1 MSSYD
6 VIVIGAG
13 SSGVSLAALL
23 QNRGYDT
30 LLVEG
35 QEDVGGRA
43 STFEYRG
50 YHIDTG
56 SHQLASFSS
65 SGMQAVME
73 DVDAEIELEPVEPSL
88 VHYSMETDEFVK
100 ATKPERFPNEQAYE
114 DFKQFVGKTVE
125 MSREEIAAVHDI
137 TASEWLDDNIPND
150 DLKEFFTTITGFAGT
165 PLDRLSAG
173 AFLETLHDSFM
184 SEQTIQFP
192 SQGGVRQFSDVIY
205 ERFRALGG
213 ESAFGVTVSEILV
226 ENGAVAGISGTKRRP
241 GLMLDVEIEAPRVVS
256 TIPANATFT
265 ILPRAAVGQAFA
277 DHVDE
282 IRREAMIYGGVFAGI
297 DEELLDRKFGDSD
310 LQHFQFSVEP
320 TEDLLAMADGDW
332 HGIATV
338 PTYINPDQ
346 APPGYDL
353 IYMEIHVPLT
363 QGETER
369 LAQFQDVALEMLRG
383 MWDDF
388 DEKVD
393 WVHPVTEPNVLVT
406 PPRVGLTGENRP
418 GFSVPGLDGMYIAG
432 EAAYSSGS
440 GIGSAVKSSW
450 GALRRI
456 LLDDGRTYG
465 GPLEAYL
472 ELGEDPNAA

>member
-6 VIVIGAG
+6 VIIIGAG

-50 YHIDTG
+50 YQIDTG

-73 DVDAEIELEPVEPSL
+73 DVDAEVELEPVEPSL
-88 VHYSMETDEFVK
+88 VHYSMATGEFVK
-100 ATKPERFPNEQAYE
+100 ATKPKRFPNEQAYE
-114 DFKQFVGKTVE
+114 DFKRFVGATVE

-137 TASEWLDDNIPND
+137 TAAEWLDDNIPND
-150 DLKEFFTTITGFAGT
+150 DLKKFFTTITGFAGT

-184 SEQTIQFP
+184 SDQTIQFP
-192 SQGGVRQFSDVIY
+192 SQGGVKQFSNIVY
-205 ERFRALGG
+205 ERYRALGG
-213 ESAFGVTVSEILV
+213 ESAFGVNVSEVLV
-226 ENGAVAGISGTKRRP
+226 EDGAVAGISGTKRRP
-241 GLMLDVEIEAPRVVS
+241 GLMLDVKIEAPRVVS

-265 ILPRAAVGQAFA
+265 ILPRDAVAQEFA
-277 DHVDE
+277 DHIDE
-282 IRREAMIYGGVFAGI
+282 IRREAMIYGGVFAGVN
-297 DEELLDRKFGDSD
+297 EELLDRRFGGSD

-320 TEDLLAMADGDW
+320 TEKLLEMADGDW
-332 HGIATV
+332 HGIMTV

-346 APPGYDL
+346 APPGQDL
-353 IYMEIHVPLT
+353 VYMEIHVPLN
-363 QGETER
+363 QGETDR

-383 MWDDF
+383 MWEDF
-388 DEKVD
+388 DEKAD

-406 PPRVGLTGENRP
+406 PPRVGLTGESRP
-418 GFSVPGLDGMYIAG
+418 GFSVPGIDGMYIGG

-440 GIGSAVKSSW
+440 GIGSAVKSAW
-450 GALRRI
+450 GAVRRI
-456 LLDDGRTYG
+456 MLDDGRPYE

-472 ELGEDPNAA
+472 VLGEGQGTA